1 MPSVIKPNIF
11 NLIGGTKSGF
21 IGKYYRYVAVLCKSI
36 VSYLIKLCPCF
47 ATEVDGQSKFSI
59 EEVDTFDKVTYD
71 VKGAQANLQ
80 YEYFDDYPQGN

>member
-1 MPSVIKPNIF
+1 MGSQTGIY
-11 NLIGGTKSGF
+11 L
-21 IGKYYRYVAVLCKSI
+21 
-36 VSYLIKLCPCF
+36 SYLIKLCPCF